1 MYFYSFMD
9 IFLYLYR
16 YVVENSDILVEKKD
30 AVQGR
35 AFKCDYTHYW
45 YTLLVFRA
53 GMTGK
58 KRKHRQSPNPEHE
71 KQSFF
76 NWRGDIHSEAE
87 VFWLSL

>member
-35 AFKCDYTHYW
+35 AFKCDYTHCLYPLGVV
-45 YTLLVFRA
+45 TLWHPLHRVTNSGCRNFRISTVTSQLP
-53 GMTGK
+53 GL
-58 KRKHRQSPNPEHE
+58 E
-71 KQSFF
+71 KLFPQF
-76 NWRGDIHSEAE
+76 DQAY
-87 VFWLSL
+87 